1 MGLAPRA
8 HCLCS
13 FPGAVDEMGSM
24 PFYAEE
30 CASMLAV
37 TFSGGDK
44 MMRSIVST
52 TSPLCPARLAWLQGS
67 NSPGQTRDK
76 ALCLLSATQRP

>member
-1 MGLAPRA
+1 
-8 HCLCS
+8 
-13 FPGAVDEMGSM
+13 M

-44 MMRSIVST
+44 MMRSIVS
-52 TSPLCPARLAWLQGS
+52 SARGARPPLCSACLAWPC
-67 NSPGQTRDK
+67 NSPVQTRDE
-76 ALCLLSATQRP
+76 ALCLLSAAQRP

>member
-1 MGLAPRA
+1 MATAFCFP
-8 HCLCS
+8 
-13 FPGAVDEMGSM
+13 PGAVDEMGSM

-52 TSPLCPARLAWLQGS
+52 T
-67 NSPGQTRDK
+67 
-76 ALCLLSATQRP
+76 